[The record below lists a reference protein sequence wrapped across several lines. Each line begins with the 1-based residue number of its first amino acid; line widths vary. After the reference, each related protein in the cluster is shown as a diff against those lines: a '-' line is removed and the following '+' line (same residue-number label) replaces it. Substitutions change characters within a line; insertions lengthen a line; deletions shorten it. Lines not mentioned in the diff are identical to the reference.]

1 MEVKGNKKFKLNSIG
16 VKVGLLISLI
26 MILVLGAKAAYEI
39 SDSYKDAE
47 KDGEKYKLA
56 EVKNLSTTLESEIAD
71 VYDTGLYTQIYA
83 QALLKKPADERKR
96 TDVIQFLTDV
106 YNNNSNP
113 MLVGIGVSFD
123 TNEFDGKDHENIS
136 AASPLGK
143 FNAYVSGTKGS
154 ASTDYTD
161 LTGRKWFKTILQDKK
176 VFMFEPYID
185 EESNEMVTSYALPI
199 FNGSK
204 AVGVVIVDLSVA
216 NLQGQLKQNSNG
228 QEDFKTLFTDE
239 GFFIANGI
247 SDEQVEENI
256 YEQVPSV
263 KDCVE
268 EAKAKGYMI
277 EDIVPSE
284 TKLKSKI
291 IYVPVN
297 LKGVDN
303 KWVYESVT
311 SLDYML
317 KDARQ
322 DSIIEIIFN
331 IAAILIMV
339 IIVIVVLVRKV
350 GAPLSLIER
359 AMKKVSNYNLD
370 VDEEKAKARKYV
382 KSKDEIASLVISI
395 DGVIENLTSIIE
407 DISSHAQD
415 TAATA
420 QELTATAQHVSV
432 ASQEVATAVNNIAK
446 GAESQA
452 EDTQS
457 AAGSV
462 EKADELLKDM
472 IEVLKR
478 LTDSTQIIDNR
489 KNEGNTILS
498 ELIEITDKSKDIS
511 AQISEVIRETNTSTE
526 AIATASEMIQSIS
539 DQTNLLALNAS
550 IEAAR
555 AGEAGK
561 GFAVVAEEIRKLAE
575 DSAKFA
581 NEIRVVIDELKA
593 KSESAV
599 EMMKSSNEIVA
610 KQDEKV
616 KETGD
621 KFAEIA
627 KEVENSKEIVTKI
640 DRETNVISD
649 ENKNVVRVV
658 ENLSAIAEENAA
670 TTEEAAQSVDT
681 QANSI
686 HEISNASENLAHI
699 ATKLQ
704 EAISRFRL

>member
-1 MEVKGNKKFKLNSIG
+1 MGVKEKKKFNLNSIG
-16 VKVGLLISLI
+16 VKVGLSISLI
-26 MILVLGAKAAYEI
+26 MILILGIKAVYDI
-39 SDSYKDAE
+39 SDGYKEAL
-47 KDGEKYKLA
+47 KNGEKYKLEETQKYASQMETLFA
-56 EVKNLSTTLESEIAD
+56 ESYQKGYAMIASIQNTINRIPEPNRNRDLVLENAK
-71 VYDTGLYTQIYA
+71 
-83 QALLKKPADERKR
+83 ALLEKDGFAEA
-96 TDVIQFLTDV
+96 I
-106 YNNNSNP
+106 
-113 MLVGIGVSFD
+113 GIYFEP
-123 TNEFDGKDHENIS
+123 NKFDGKDAEKGRFKSLVENIDGNIS
-136 AASPLGK
+136 ITEKGDVTEEW
-143 FNAYVSGTKGS
+143 YTKPM
-154 ASTDYTD
+154 
-161 LTGRKWFKTILQDKK
+161 KEKK
-176 VFMFEPYID
+176 VTISVPYVDTDGIMKTTY
-185 EESNEMVTSYALPI
+185 SFPI
-199 FNGSK
+199 MSGSTPI
-204 AVGVVIVDLSVA
+204 GVITVDMIVD
-216 NLQGQLKQNSNG
+216 GLKEELKKNSNG
-228 QEDFKTLFTDE
+228 KEDFKTLFTDE

-247 SDEQVEENI
+247 SDEQNMQNL

-284 TKLKSKI
+284 TNLKSKI

-297 LKGVDN
+297 LKGVEN

-317 KDARQ
+317 KDAKQ
-322 DSIIEIIFN
+322 NAIIEIAFN
-331 IAAILIMV
+331 IAVILIMV
-339 IIVIVVLVRKV
+339 MIVIAILMRRV
-350 GAPLSLIER
+350 GAPLTIIER

-370 VDEEKAKARKYV
+370 VGEEKAKARKYL
-382 KSKDEIASLVISI
+382 KSKDEIAGLIISI

-407 DISSHAQD
+407 NISSHAQD

-457 AAGSV
+457 AAASV
-462 EKADELLKDM
+462 EKADTMLSEM
-472 IEVLKR
+472 IEVLEN
-478 LTDSTQIIDNR
+478 LTDSTEIIDNR
-489 KNEGNTILS
+489 KDEGNKILS

-511 AQISEVIRETNTSTE
+511 AKISEVISETNTSTE
-526 AIATASEMIQSIS
+526 SIATASEMIQSIS

>member
-1 MEVKGNKKFKLNSIG
+1 MGVKEKKKFNLNSIG
-16 VKVGLLISLI
+16 VKVGLSISLI
-26 MILVLGAKAAYEI
+26 MILILGIKAVYDI
-39 SDSYKDAE
+39 SDGYKEAL
-47 KDGEKYKLA
+47 KNGEKYKLEETQKYASQMETLFA
-56 EVKNLSTTLESEIAD
+56 ESYQKGYAMIASIQNTINRIPEPNRNRDLVLENAK
-71 VYDTGLYTQIYA
+71 
-83 QALLKKPADERKR
+83 ALLEKDGFAEA
-96 TDVIQFLTDV
+96 I
-106 YNNNSNP
+106 
-113 MLVGIGVSFD
+113 GIYFEP
-123 TNEFDGKDHENIS
+123 NKFDGKDAEKGRFKSLVENIDGNIS
-136 AASPLGK
+136 ITEKGDVTEEW
-143 FNAYVSGTKGS
+143 YTKPM
-154 ASTDYTD
+154 
-161 LTGRKWFKTILQDKK
+161 KEKK
-176 VFMFEPYID
+176 VTISVPYVDTDGIMKTTY
-185 EESNEMVTSYALPI
+185 SFPI
-199 FNGSK
+199 MSGSTPI
-204 AVGVVIVDLSVA
+204 GVITVDMIVD
-216 NLQGQLKQNSNG
+216 GLKEELKKNSNG
-228 QEDFKTLFTDE
+228 KEDFKTLFTDE

-247 SDEQVEENI
+247 SDEQNMQNL

-284 TKLKSKI
+284 TNLKSKI

-297 LKGVDN
+297 LKGVEN

-317 KDARQ
+317 KDAKQ
-322 DSIIEIIFN
+322 NAIIEIIFN
-331 IAAILIMV
+331 IAVLLIMV
-339 IIVIVVLVRKV
+339 MLVIVVLMRKV
-350 GAPLSLIER
+350 GAPLALIER

-370 VDEEKAKARKYV
+370 VGEEKAKARKYV

-407 DISSHAQD
+407 DISSYAQD

-432 ASQEVATAVNNIAK
+432 ASQEVSTAVNNIAK

-457 AAGSV
+457 AAASV
-462 EKADELLKDM
+462 EKADTMLSEM
-472 IEVLKR
+472 IEVLEN
-478 LTDSTQIIDNR
+478 LTDSTEIIDNR
-489 KNEGNTILS
+489 KDEGNKILS

-511 AQISEVIRETNTSTE
+511 AKISEVIRETNTSTE

>member
-1 MEVKGNKKFKLNSIG
+1 MGVKEKKKFNLNSIG
-16 VKVGLLISLI
+16 VKVGLSISLI
-26 MILVLGAKAAYEI
+26 MILILGIKAVYDI
-39 SDSYKDAE
+39 SDGYKEAL
-47 KDGEKYKLA
+47 KNGEKYKLEETQKYASQMETLFA
-56 EVKNLSTTLESEIAD
+56 ESYQKGYAMIASIQNTINRIPEPNRNRDLVLENAK
-71 VYDTGLYTQIYA
+71 
-83 QALLKKPADERKR
+83 ALLEKDGFAEA
-96 TDVIQFLTDV
+96 I
-106 YNNNSNP
+106 
-113 MLVGIGVSFD
+113 GIYFEP
-123 TNEFDGKDHENIS
+123 NKFDGKDAEKGRFKSLVENIDGNIS
-136 AASPLGK
+136 ITEKGDVTEEW
-143 FNAYVSGTKGS
+143 YTKPM
-154 ASTDYTD
+154 
-161 LTGRKWFKTILQDKK
+161 KEKK
-176 VFMFEPYID
+176 VTISVPYVDTDGIMKTTY
-185 EESNEMVTSYALPI
+185 SFPI
-199 FNGSK
+199 MSGSTPI
-204 AVGVVIVDLSVA
+204 GVITVDMIVD
-216 NLQGQLKQNSNG
+216 GLKEELKKNSNG
-228 QEDFKTLFTDE
+228 KEDFKTLFTDE

-247 SDEQVEENI
+247 SDEQNMQNL

-284 TKLKSKI
+284 TNLKSKI

-297 LKGVDN
+297 LKGVEN

-317 KDARQ
+317 KDAKQ
-322 DSIIEIIFN
+322 NAIIEIIFN
-331 IAAILIMV
+331 IAVLLIMV
-339 IIVIVVLVRKV
+339 MLVIVVLMRKV
-350 GAPLSLIER
+350 GAPLALIER

-370 VDEEKAKARKYV
+370 VGEEKAKARKYV

-407 DISSHAQD
+407 DISSYAQD

-432 ASQEVATAVNNIAK
+432 ASQEVSTAVNNIAK

-457 AAGSV
+457 AAASV
-462 EKADELLKDM
+462 EKADTMLSEM
-472 IEVLKR
+472 IEVLEN
-478 LTDSTQIIDNR
+478 LTDSTEIIDNR
-489 KNEGNTILS
+489 KDEGNKILS

-511 AQISEVIRETNTSTE
+511 AKISEVISETNTSTE
-526 AIATASEMIQSIS
+526 SIATASEMIQSIS

>member
-1 MEVKGNKKFKLNSIG
+1 MGVKEKKKFNLNSIG

-26 MILVLGAKAAYEI
+26 MIVILGVKAVYDI
-39 SDSYKDAE
+39 SDGYKEAL
-47 KDGEKYKLA
+47 KNGEKYKLEETQKYASQMEILFA
-56 EVKNLSTTLESEIAD
+56 ESYQKGYAMIASIQNTINRIPEPNRNRDLVLENAK
-71 VYDTGLYTQIYA
+71 
-83 QALLKKPADERKR
+83 ALLEKDGFAEA
-96 TDVIQFLTDV
+96 I
-106 YNNNSNP
+106 
-113 MLVGIGVSFD
+113 GIYFEP
-123 TNEFDGKDHENIS
+123 NKFDGKDAEKGRFKSLVENIDGNIS
-136 AASPLGK
+136 ITEKGDVTEEW
-143 FNAYVSGTKGS
+143 YTKPM
-154 ASTDYTD
+154 
-161 LTGRKWFKTILQDKK
+161 KEKK
-176 VFMFEPYID
+176 VTISVPYVDTDGIMKTTY
-185 EESNEMVTSYALPI
+185 SFPI
-199 FNGSK
+199 MSGSTPI
-204 AVGVVIVDLSVA
+204 GVITVDMIVD
-216 NLQGQLKQNSNG
+216 GLKEELKKNSNG
-228 QEDFKTLFTDE
+228 KEDFKTLFTDE

-247 SDEQVEENI
+247 SDEQNMQNL
-256 YEQVPSV
+256 YEQVPAV
-263 KDCVE
+263 KDSVA
-268 EAKAKGYMI
+268 EAKANGYKI

-297 LKGVDN
+297 LKGVEN
-303 KWVYESVT
+303 KWIYESVT

-317 KDARQ
+317 EDAKQ
-322 DSIIEIIFN
+322 NAIIEIAFN
-331 IAAILIMV
+331 IAVILIMV
-339 IIVIVVLVRKV
+339 MIVIAILMRRV
-350 GAPLSLIER
+350 GAPLTIIER

-370 VDEEKAKARKYV
+370 VGEEKAKARKYL
-382 KSKDEIASLVISI
+382 KSKDEIAGLIISI

-407 DISSHAQD
+407 NISSHAQD

-457 AAGSV
+457 AAASV
-462 EKADELLKDM
+462 EKADTMLSEM
-472 IEVLKR
+472 IEVLEN
-478 LTDSTQIIDNR
+478 LTDSTEIIDNR
-489 KNEGNTILS
+489 KDEGNKILS

-511 AQISEVIRETNTSTE
+511 AKISEVISETNTSTE
-526 AIATASEMIQSIS
+526 SIATASEMIQSIS

>member
-1 MEVKGNKKFKLNSIG
+1 MGVKEKKKFNLNSIG
-16 VKVGLLISLI
+16 VKVGLSISLI
-26 MILVLGAKAAYEI
+26 MILILGIKAVYDI
-39 SDSYKDAE
+39 SDGYKEAL
-47 KDGEKYKLA
+47 KNGEKYKLEETQKYASQMETLFA
-56 EVKNLSTTLESEIAD
+56 ESYQKGYAMIASIQNTINRIPEPNRNRDLVLENAK
-71 VYDTGLYTQIYA
+71 
-83 QALLKKPADERKR
+83 ALLEKDGFAEA
-96 TDVIQFLTDV
+96 I
-106 YNNNSNP
+106 
-113 MLVGIGVSFD
+113 GIYFEP
-123 TNEFDGKDHENIS
+123 NKFDGKDAEKGRFKSLVENIDGNIS
-136 AASPLGK
+136 ITEKGDVTEEW
-143 FNAYVSGTKGS
+143 YTKPM
-154 ASTDYTD
+154 
-161 LTGRKWFKTILQDKK
+161 KEKK
-176 VFMFEPYID
+176 VTISVPYVDTDGIMKTTY
-185 EESNEMVTSYALPI
+185 SFPI
-199 FNGSK
+199 MSGSTPI
-204 AVGVVIVDLSVA
+204 GVITVDMIVD
-216 NLQGQLKQNSNG
+216 GLKEELKKNSNG
-228 QEDFKTLFTDE
+228 KEDFKTLFTDE

-247 SDEQVEENI
+247 SDEQNQQNL

-284 TKLKSKI
+284 TNLKSKI

-297 LKGVDN
+297 LKGVEN

-317 KDARQ
+317 KDAKQ
-322 DSIIEIIFN
+322 NAIIEIIFN
-331 IAAILIMV
+331 IAVLLIMV
-339 IIVIVVLVRKV
+339 MLVIVVLMRKV
-350 GAPLSLIER
+350 GAPLALIER

-370 VDEEKAKARKYV
+370 VGEEKAKARKYV

-407 DISSHAQD
+407 DISSYAQD

-432 ASQEVATAVNNIAK
+432 ASQEVSTAVNNIAK

-472 IEVLKR
+472 IEVLEN
-478 LTDSTQIIDNR
+478 LTDSTEIIDNR
-489 KNEGNTILS
+489 KNEGNKILS

-511 AQISEVIRETNTSTE
+511 AKISEVISETNTSTE
-526 AIATASEMIQSIS
+526 SIATASEMIQSIS